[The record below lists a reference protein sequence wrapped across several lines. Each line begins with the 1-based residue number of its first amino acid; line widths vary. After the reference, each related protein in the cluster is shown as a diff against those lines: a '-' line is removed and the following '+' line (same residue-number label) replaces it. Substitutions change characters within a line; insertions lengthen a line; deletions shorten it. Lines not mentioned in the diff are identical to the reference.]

1 MITIFALINSRWRT
15 KLSGEQ
21 LHDHYLA
28 MFSWGGA
35 SNGELG
41 LGGLEDAHIAIPSRV
56 PFTPTAKVVLVAPGG
71 RHSLMLTDKG
81 ELFSC
86 GSNDLGQLGREGG
99 QTRFEAVGG
108 LAQYTVTG
116 AVCGANHSLAVDQW
130 GSVFSWGSDES
141 GQLGHNQ
148 GNTTLRVPR
157 LIKSLGTMKV
167 TAVAAGLYHSAALT
181 AGGQLYTWGA
191 NAKGQLGLGKNT
203 DMVFS
208 PTLVESLASV
218 PLAGVACGGNH
229 TLVVTRSGAVFAW
242 GSNNHGQLGVGDLT
256 DRIWPTQVST
266 IRNLKI
272 VPGGVKAGLEHTV
285 ALTAEGGVFSWG
297 SSRCGQ
303 LGHGNN
309 NKETLPR
316 KVLEL
321 MGTTVSQ
328 VATGDRHTLAYIPS
342 RGKLYGFGVGGSGQL
357 GRGELSQNSNLPQI
371 VGGLEGE
378 QVGSIAAGGN
388 TSWCCVKPSA
398 GRDMRDQPP
407 ALALLNEDLLSQVAN
422 YSPEDMMD
430 QDLLEQLEVISS
442 SLSCLNGSF
451 LTKDHHCCKPSN
463 PGVDFDAWSKAF
475 SIIKSSPHP
484 SIYELVYN
492 GMKQA
497 MEKLKESPPDTE
509 TLRFYLT
516 FPLHP
521 AFEEAGKAEE
531 LHFVFAEKCL
541 GLKGAAWKCME
552 KWIIS
557 SPTSWLESLI
567 TNFKAA
573 ALPYLKI
580 EAPTAANTH
589 KLQILLLFLRV
600 LSRINSENGYPVSY
614 ETFYIP
620 EVGTCHNL
628 SESYVAWLGDVQ
640 KGVDVSAGFYICNYP
655 FMFDPSAKE
664 LILKTDQAYSQHQ
677 AQQNAVLQMILSG
690 QATIPYLMLIVS
702 RNNIVQETIT
712 QLQMA
717 NTADLKKPLRVKFED
732 EEAED
737 AGGVTKEFFMLL
749 IKEILNPD
757 YGMFK
762 EYEESNMIWFNPNS
776 FEDNSYYFLIGI
788 LYGLAIYNFTII
800 NVPFPLILYKKLL
813 KDNLSDYSL
822 SDLGELSPTTAKSLQ
837 QLLDYK
843 ENDVEEVFSL
853 TFTISQSSFGEVVE
867 VPLKSGGEDI
877 PVTSDNKNEYVKL
890 YVEFV
895 LFKSCETQF
904 DAFKKGFLKVASARV
919 LQLFH
924 PQELMA
930 LVVGNENYDWNLL
943 EELCQYKEGYD
954 KDHEVIKNF
963 WEVFRELSDENKKK
977 FLLFLTGSDR
987 IPIAGMSSVK
997 ITIQMTKDTSFLPVA
1012 HTCFNLLD
1020 LPDYGT
1026 KEKLKYKL
1034 LQAIECTKGFGL
1046 V

>member
-1 MITIFALINSRWRT
+1 MITIFSQINTRLRSD
-15 KLSGEQ
+15 LSNN
-21 LHDHYLA
+21 LFNHYLD

-41 LGGLEDAHIAIPSRV
+41 LGGLEDAHITIPSKV
-56 PFTPTAKVVLVAPGG
+56 PFTPTTKVVMVAPGG

-81 ELFSC
+81 EIFSC
-86 GSNDLGQLGREGG
+86 GSNDFGQLGREGG
-99 QTRFEAVGG
+99 QTRFEAVTG
-108 LAQYTVTG
+108 LSQYTVVS

-157 LIKSLGTMKV
+157 LIKSLGTMKI

-181 AGGQLYTWGA
+181 ASGELYTWGN

-242 GSNNHGQLGVGDLT
+242 GSNNHGQLGLGDLT

-266 IRNLKI
+266 LRNLK
-272 VPGGVKAGLEHTV
+272 VLPGGVKAGLEHTV
-285 ALTAEGGVFSWG
+285 ALTEEGGVFSWG

-328 VATGDRHTLAYIPS
+328 IAAGDRHTLAFIPS

-357 GRGELSQNSNLPQI
+357 GRGDLTQNYNLPQI
-371 VGGLEGE
+371 VSGLEGE
-378 QVGSIAAGGN
+378 HISSIAGGGN
-388 TSWCCVKPSA
+388 TSWCCVRPSPS
-398 GRDMRDQPP
+398 RDMKDQGP
-407 ALALLNEDLLSQVAN
+407 ALALLTEDLLAKISNFSNEDL
-422 YSPEDMMD
+422 MD
-430 QDLLEQLEVISS
+430 QDLLEQLEMITS
-442 SLSCLNGSF
+442 SLSCINGSL
-451 LTKDHHCCKPSN
+451 LTKDHHCCKASN
-463 PGVDFDAWSKAF
+463 SGVDFDAWSRAF
-475 SIIKSSPHP
+475 SIIQSCPHS
-484 SIYELVYN
+484 SIYEMVYN
-492 GMKQA
+492 GMRLA
-497 MEKLKESPPDTE
+497 MDKLKESPPDME
-509 TLRFYLT
+509 TLRFYLS

-521 AFEEAGKAEE
+521 AFQEAEHAKD

-552 KWIIS
+552 KWIIY
-557 SPTSWLESLI
+557 SPTTWLETLI
-567 TNFKAA
+567 TNYKKAVI
-573 ALPYLKI
+573 PYLQLKS
-580 EAPTAANTH
+580 PSAAETH
-589 KLQILLLFLRV
+589 VLQILLLFLRV

-614 ETFYIP
+614 ESFYIP
-620 EVGTCHNL
+620 EVGTHHDL
-628 SESYVAWLGDVQ
+628 PESYVAWLKAVNQ
-640 KGVDVSAGFYICNYP
+640 GVDVSSGFYICNYP

-664 LILKTDQAYSQHQ
+664 TILKTDQAYTQQ
-677 AQQNAVLQMILSG
+677 MAQQSAVIQMILSG
-690 QATIPYLMLIVS
+690 QASIPYLVLIVS

-762 EYEESNMIWFNPNS
+762 EYDESNMIWFNPNT

-813 KDNLSDYSL
+813 KDGFSDYSL
-822 SDLGELSPTTAKSLQ
+822 SDLAELSPTTAKSLQ

-843 ENDVEEVFSL
+843 DDDIEEVFSL

-867 VPLKSGGEDI
+867 VPLKPGGEEI
-877 PVTSDNKNEYVKL
+877 AVTSDNKNEYVKL
-890 YVEFV
+890 YTEYV
-895 LFKSCETQF
+895 LFKSCEAQF
-904 DAFKKGFLKVASARV
+904 DAFKKGFLKVVSGRV

-930 LVVGNENYDWNLL
+930 LVVGNENYDWELL
-943 EELCQYKEGYD
+943 ENLCEYKEGYS

-963 WEVFRELSDENKKK
+963 WEVFKELSDENKKK

-997 ITIQMTKDTSFLPVA
+997 ITIQMTKDTNFLPVA

-1020 LPDYGT
+1020 LPEYGT
-1026 KEKLKYKL
+1026 KEKLRFKL

>member
-1 MITIFALINSRWRT
+1 MITVFTLVNSRWRDT
-15 KLSGEQ
+15 LSGEFPG
-21 LHDHYLA
+21 HFLA

-41 LGGLEDAHIAIPSRV
+41 LGGLEDAHIATPSRV

-81 ELFSC
+81 ELYSC
-86 GSNDLGQLGREGG
+86 GSNDFGQLGRDGG

-148 GNTTLRVPR
+148 GSTTLRVPR

-191 NAKGQLGLGKNT
+191 NAKGQLGLGRDT

-242 GSNNHGQLGVGDLT
+242 GSNNHGQLGLGDLT
-256 DRIWPTQVST
+256 DRMWPTQVST
-266 IRNLKI
+266 LRNLRV

-285 ALTAEGGVFSWG
+285 ALTEEGGVFSWG

-303 LGHGNN
+303 LGHGNT

-328 VATGDRHTLAYIPS
+328 VATGDRHTLAFVPS

-357 GRGELSQNSNLPQI
+357 GRGELNQNSPLPQI
-371 VGGLEGE
+371 VGGLVGE
-378 QVGSIAAGGN
+378 QIGSIAAGGN
-388 TSWCCVKPSA
+388 TSWCCVSPSPS
-398 GRDMRDQPP
+398 RDMRDQPP
-407 ALALLNEDLLSQVAN
+407 ALSLLTPALLEQISN
-422 YSPEDMMD
+422 YSPEDLMN
-430 QDLLEQLEVISS
+430 QDLLEQLEVITS
-442 SLSCLNGSF
+442 SLSCINGSL
-451 LTKDHHCCKPSN
+451 LTKDHFCCKASN
-463 PGVDFDAWSKAF
+463 PGVDLTAWSKAF
-475 SIIKSSPHP
+475 SIITSSSHS
-484 SIYELVYN
+484 SISSMVLS
-492 GMKQA
+492 GMLQA
-497 MEKLKESPPDTE
+497 MQKLKESPPDME

-521 AFEEAGKAEE
+521 AFADPVNAKE

-552 KWIIS
+552 KWIIF
-557 SPTSWLESLI
+557 SPTSWMDKLI
-567 TNFKAA
+567 TNYKAA
-573 ALPYLKI
+573 ALPFLQLKT
-580 EAPTAANTH
+580 PTPNETH
-589 KLQILLLFLRV
+589 ILQILLLFLRV

-614 ETFYIP
+614 ESFYIP
-620 EVGTCHNL
+620 EVGKFHDL
-628 SESYVAWLGDVQ
+628 STSYVTWWVDVQ
-640 KGVDVSAGFYICNYP
+640 KGVDVSSGFYICNYP

-664 LILKTDQAYSQHQ
+664 TILKTDQAFSQHQ
-677 AQQNAVLQMILSG
+677 AQKNAVLQMILSG

-702 RNNIVQETIT
+702 RTNIVQETIT

-762 EYEESNMIWFNPNS
+762 EYDESNMIWFNPNT

-813 KDNLSDYSL
+813 NDSLADYSL
-822 SDLGELSPTTAKSLQ
+822 TDLAQLSPTTAKSLQ

-843 ENDVEEVFSL
+843 DKDLEEVFSL
-853 TFTISQSSFGEVVE
+853 TFTISENSFGNVVE
-867 VPLKSGGEDI
+867 VPLKTGGDDI
-877 PVTSDNKNEYVKL
+877 AVTSDNKNEYVKL
-890 YVEFV
+890 YIEYV
-895 LFKSCETQF
+895 LSKSCEAQF
-904 DAFKKGFLKVASARV
+904 DAFKKGFLKVVSSRV

-930 LVVGNENYDWNLL
+930 LVVGNENYDWELL
-943 EELCQYKEGYD
+943 EELCEYKEGYT
-954 KDHEVIKNF
+954 KDHETIVYF
-963 WEVFRELSDENKKK
+963 WEVFRELSDENKRK

-987 IPIAGMSSVK
+987 IPIAGMTSLK
-997 ITIQMTKDTSFLPVA
+997 IAIQMTKDTNFLPVA

-1026 KEKLKYKL
+1026 KEKLRYKL
-1034 LQAIECTKGFGL
+1034 LQAIQCTKGFGL